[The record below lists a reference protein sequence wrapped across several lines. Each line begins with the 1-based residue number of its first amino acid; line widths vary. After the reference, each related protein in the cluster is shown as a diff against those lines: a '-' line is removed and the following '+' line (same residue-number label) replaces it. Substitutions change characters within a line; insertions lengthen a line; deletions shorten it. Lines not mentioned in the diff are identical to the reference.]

1 MNIYTEKVNM
11 SPFDPTIEHILNL
24 ISGRND
30 IRQML
35 AAYQI
40 LDYKSFKQLD
50 KKKLLDMTRNVNGIP
65 TKLFPCMVKLLLD
78 CIKYIRFHEA
88 NNDYDLAAD
97 PTS

>member
-1 MNIYTEKVNM
+1 MLT
-11 SPFDPTIEHILNL
+11 FDPQEEHILSL
-24 ISGRND
+24 ISAGKD
-30 IRQML
+30 VRQML

-50 KKKLLDMTRNVNGIP
+50 KKKLLDMTRNVNDIP
-65 TKLFPCMVKLLLD
+65 TKLFPCKVEQLLN

-88 NNDYDLAAD
+88 NNDNDLAAD